1 MYARTTIVRGEP
13 SAVDAG
19 IQHVQEHTWPALQG
33 MSGCV
38 GMSMLAD
45 RDQGRCV
52 VTSGW
57 ADESAMHA
65 SAGAVD
71 DVRRQAV
78 EAMRADTVE
87 VDEWRIAV
95 LHRMRPTGGS
105 GATRVIW
112 ADLPPG
118 SAEATVDAFRLSLLS
133 QLEDLPG
140 FCSISM
146 LMDAAERRGVTAVT
160 YASRDAM
167 HQASGPAT
175 ALRESFS
182 RSVGMVITEVA
193 EFDLVLAHLRVP
205 EMA

>member
-1 MYARTTIVRGEP
+1 MFARTTIIRGEP
-13 SAVDAG
+13 AAVDAG
-19 IQHVQEHTWPALQG
+19 IAHVHDSTWPTLRG

-45 RDQGRCV
+45 RELGRCI
-52 VTSGW
+52 VTSAW

-71 DVRRQAV
+71 DVRRQATEV
-78 EAMRADTVE
+78 MRADAVE
-87 VDEWRIAV
+87 VGEWRIAV

-105 GATRVIW
+105 AATRVIW
-112 ADLPPG
+112 ADQPPG
-118 SAEATVDAFRLSLLS
+118 TAEATIDAFRLSLLS

-140 FCSISM
+140 FCSVSV
-146 LMDAAERRGVTAVT
+146 LLDADEQHSVTAVT
-160 YASRDAM
+160 YDSRDAM
-167 HQASGPAT
+167 HQASGPAI

-182 RSVGMVITEVA
+182 RSVGMVITETA